1 MSTGSVATNKQAKR
15 NYEILETYE
24 AGIALKGSEVK
35 SLRDAQARIDE
46 GFCRFENDELWLIGV
61 YIAPYK
67 QQSSDS
73 VLEPA
78 RKRKLLLNRSEL
90 TKLKAKMDQ
99 QGLSVVPMKIYFL
112 RGNAKVKIGL
122 GRGKK
127 HHDKRQDIAKRDAQR
142 DINRE
147 LGRRNKGM

>member
-1 MSTGSVATNKQAKR
+1 MSSATVATNRQAKR

-24 AGIALKGSEVK
+24 AGIVLKGSEVK
-35 SLRDAQARIDE
+35 SLRDSQARIDE
-46 GFCRFENDELWLIGV
+46 GFCRFEHGELWLVGV

-67 QQSSDS
+67 QQSSHYD
-73 VLEPA
+73 LEPD
-78 RKRKLLLNRSEL
+78 RKRKLLLNRNEL

-99 QGLSVVPMKIYFL
+99 QGLSIVPMKIFFL

-122 GRGKK
+122 GKGKK
-127 HHDKRQDIAKRDAQR
+127 QHDKRQDIAKRDAQR